1 MTINESSTAA
11 QNATAAQF
19 NLKFN
24 LLYTLY
30 SLPNTVRSCPQ
41 AAPRAAGRV
50 GHGEPFPL
58 PGRPQTA
65 RLESGYLPAG
75 VLRQWLALL

>member
-1 MTINESSTAA
+1 MTLNESSTAA

-30 SLPNTVRSCPQ
+30 SLPNTVRRRLSSCPRGLPLLVMWPM
-41 AAPRAAGRV
+41 AAPPPPLAA
-50 GHGEPFPL
+50 
-58 PGRPQTA
+58 
-65 RLESGYLPAG
+65 
-75 VLRQWLALL
+75 